1 MGIFR
6 TSGYDR
12 VLLNLRVMT
21 VELAEAVQTHLSAA
35 IEALEKGETVQDWE
49 KRDDVIDQLR
59 DNIVNR
65 SFDIMNLQQ
74 LRSQD
79 LRWILGFQR
88 MAQELERSADYACDL
103 AELSELKPEKNWPE
117 DIRQMSKQLL
127 LMTDFTVA
135 ILKGEKEIKIDLAD
149 EDDVLDQA
157 YASFKAALVKGSQTN
172 CNDGQLGLCLVVART
187 IERLGDHIVN
197 VAETLLYIQTGNRRL
212 AKASITAVQ
221 E

>member
-1 MGIFR
+1 MGMFR

-21 VELAEAVQTHLSAA
+21 VELAEAVQNHLSAA

-65 SFDIMNLQQ
+65 SFDIMSLQQ
-74 LRSQD
+74 LRSKD

-88 MAQELERSADYACDL
+88 MAQELERAADYACDL
-103 AELSELKPEKNWPE
+103 VELSELKPEGNWPE
-117 DIRQMSKQLL
+117 DIQQMAKQLL
-127 LMTDFTVA
+127 LMTDYIVA
-135 ILKGEKEIKIDLAD
+135 ILKGEKEIMMDLAD

-157 YASFKAALVKGSQTN
+157 YASFKAALVKASQTK
-172 CNDGQLGLCLVVART
+172 CNDGQLGLSLVVART
-187 IERLGDHIVN
+187 IERMGDHIVN

-212 AKASITAVQ
+212 AEVSITAIQ